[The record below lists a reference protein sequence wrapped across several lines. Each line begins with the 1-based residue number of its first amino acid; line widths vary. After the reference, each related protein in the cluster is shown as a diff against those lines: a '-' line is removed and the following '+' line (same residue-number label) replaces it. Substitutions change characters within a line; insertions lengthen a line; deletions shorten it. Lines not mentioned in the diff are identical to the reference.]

1 MIESGLQLEEIKINN
16 VIDSREV
23 ADMMSKRH
31 DAILRMIEG
40 SKDGK
45 DVGIKP
51 ILEKANF
58 VVSDYFIESSYK
70 TNGNNKN
77 YKCYECTKMGCELL
91 GNKLQGEKG
100 ILFSAKYVQRFND
113 LEQIAKMSM
122 LGSYAIED
130 KKARALK
137 WIEEEAIREE
147 LEAKTIAQENI
158 IIQLKP
164 KAAFAD
170 AVSAS
175 DDSILIRELAKILKQ
190 NGATTGERR
199 LYEKLRQYGYLIKGP
214 QASDYNQPTQRSMEK
229 GLFELKRTVI
239 ASSSGDSKVSVTTKV
254 TPKGVQYFVNKFLTG
269 KIILN

>member
-1 MIESGLQLEEIKINN
+1 MIENSLQLEEIKINKT
-16 VIDSREV
+16 IESREV
-23 ADMMSKRH
+23 AQMMNKRH
-31 DAILRMIEG
+31 DAILRMIDG

-58 VVSDYFIESSYK
+58 VVSEYFIESSYK
-70 TNGNNKN
+70 TEGNNKN
-77 YKCYECTKMGCELL
+77 YKCYECTKMGCEML

-100 ILFSAKYVQRFND
+100 ILFSANYVQRFNE
-113 LEQIAKMSM
+113 LEENAKKSM

-137 WIEEEAIREE
+137 WIEEETIREQ

-158 IIQLKP
+158 ITELTP

-175 DDSILIRELAKILKQ
+175 GDSILVRELAKILKQ
-190 NGATTGERR
+190 NGATTGEKR
-199 LYEKLRQYGYLIKGP
+199 LFEKLRQYGYLIRDTH
-214 QASDYNQPTQRSMEK
+214 ASDYNQPTQRSMEK

-239 ASSSGDSKVSVTTKV
+239 SSAPGSTKVSVTTKV
-254 TPKGVQYFVNKFLTG
+254 TSKGVQYFVDKFLTG
-269 KIILN
+269 KMVLN